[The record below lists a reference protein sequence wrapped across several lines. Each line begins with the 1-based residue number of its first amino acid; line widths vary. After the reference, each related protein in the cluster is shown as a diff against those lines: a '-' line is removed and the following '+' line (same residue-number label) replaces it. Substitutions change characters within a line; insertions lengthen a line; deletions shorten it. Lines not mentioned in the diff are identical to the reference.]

1 MTLPIIPDSF
11 PAALPKNLADR
22 AETVVGNE
30 AQFFGNIDASSPQ
43 ICIKCET
50 FKFE

>member
-1 MTLPIIPDSF
+1 MRRLPQ
-11 PAALPKNLADR
+11 KLADR
-22 AETVVGNE
+22 IEAVVGNE
-30 AQFFGNIDASSPQ
+30 AQFLDNIDASSQQ